1 MPMGTSE
8 QVWRVGEVGLP
19 GRQRGPTSHREIQ
32 HELTARP
39 QATRG
44 PLAGFP
50 RTSACL
56 GAGFPPALIR
66 SGLFS
71 SGLVLVSLLPLL
83 APLLVGWR
91 LLCFLKC
98 IVPTSGPG
106 GPSSAPL
113 RARGHL
119 KLLNPKQPGAWA
131 YWWWWGSWLCTLVGC
146 LLCSPCGAGLGSA
159 VSEAWAPEQRRRSPA
174 EAQPGSSA
182 EAAVRVPPECRE
194 FSDELL
200 PSFGGRI

>member
-119 KLLNPKQPGAWA
+119 RLLNPKQPR
-131 YWWWWGSWLCTLVGC
+131 
-146 LLCSPCGAGLGSA
+146 GLGILVVVGLLALHIGGVSPVQSVWCRPGVCSLGSLGPRAAQTLPRGGSA
-159 VSEAWAPEQRRRSPA
+159 RQLR
-174 EAQPGSSA
+174 
-182 EAAVRVPPECRE
+182 
-194 FSDELL
+194 
-200 PSFGGRI
+200 